1 MNAPMFSMT
10 EFSRCLV
17 WLVIWLFL
25 AAFLMPYA
33 AKVGGIWESQSS
45 PTRNVTV
52 ELKSGQKL
60 QGDLVISWSH
70 KYLLTTSNGERI
82 EFDDADPSA
91 LVFEIPVDQRTRSIS
106 DMWRAWVPV
115 YLSGVFCLLVGFF
128 PLARYFFGA
137 RKESK
142 GSVC

>member
-1 MNAPMFSMT
+1 MT
-10 EFSRCLV
+10 EFSRYLV

-25 AAFLMPYA
+25 AAFSLPYA
-33 AKVGGIWESQSS
+33 AKVGGIWDSQSS

-60 QGDLVISWSH
+60 QGDLVITWGD
-70 KYLLTTSNGERI
+70 KYLLTTSNGEII
-82 EFDDADPSA
+82 EFDDADPSV
-91 LVFEIPVDQRTRSIS
+91 LVFEIPVDQRTRPIS